1 VITLGGAE
9 IRADPTTLPPL
20 SLDSRLAL
28 LRQRRRRTFAWRLL
42 AAMGPLVGMS
52 LLLLAVFVGM
62 ASLR

>member
-1 VITLGGAE
+1 VDGLVGALVR
-9 IRADPTTLPPL
+9 IDPTTLTPL

-28 LRQRRRRTFAWRLL
+28 LRQRRRRTFARRLL

-52 LLLLAVFVGM
+52 LLLLAVVGGL